1 MANEPEANGAL
12 KASGYVES
20 AVADLRTPIKSSRP
34 PGEAARRTK
43 PKRGKSITKLTR
55 TQQLHGLVA
64 NLVQALK
71 TAGFEG
77 VMPLPGPVALIGPE
91 IDDPKTQ
98 GKIGHV
104 QEPLGTYIQRVSVAD
119 NFFQRSPFDH
129 TIDPIYRRL
138 IRDFIDGAAMP
149 ESKIAALSSAGNP
162 LLSLGEENIRFSVID
177 GLQRLYC
184 FLIAVLLVWRRE
196 HLVQEG
202 CIPQEAWEFFA
213 DSVHRGGEPHSA
225 TEALL
230 RRTIRFEIYYGITI
244 AGLLHYMVTFNTSQR
259 RMSLRVQLEIMKKP
273 LIEHLK
279 REQIPIWEDLG
290 RMPGEQKPKQRFSAS
305 DLVLATQAFITN
317 NAHVT
322 AGFESERFLD
332 ESQPYLDNLGDI
344 SDVTTALR
352 RITAEV
358 HPKVMEVYA
367 DDPDRRYLLSC
378 GATFLVGFI
387 AACGYIRNRGNM
399 MLLNGALDKLIKQLD
414 APSEDPWNLDSLENA
429 LLLIS
434 NSRGKAA
441 RRLIDDTFRRFFLGV
456 TTELEWLDTA
466 RQLTGT
472 AA

>member
-1 MANEPEANGAL
+1 MATDPEANGTL
-12 KASGYVES
+12 QASGFAES
-20 AVADLRTPIKSSRP
+20 TIADFPTRINSPQPSSERVKRTR
-34 PGEAARRTK
+34 
-43 PKRGKSITKLTR
+43 PKRAKSNTRLKR
-55 TQQLHGLVA
+55 TQHLQGLVA
-64 NLVQALK
+64 NLVNELK
-71 TAGFEG
+71 TAGFVG
-77 VMPLPGPVALIGPE
+77 VMPVPAAVELIGPE
-91 IDDPKTQ
+91 IDDPKTH

-104 QEPLGTYIQRVSVAD
+104 QEPLGTYIQRVSVED

-129 TIDPIYRRL
+129 VTDPIYRRL
-138 IRDFIDGAAMP
+138 IRDFVDGAAMP
-149 ESKIAALSSAGNP
+149 ESKIAALNNRGNP
-162 LLSLGEENIRFSVID
+162 VFSLSEEDVRFSVID
-177 GLQRLYC
+177 GLQRLHC
-184 FLIAVLLVWRRE
+184 FLIALLLVWRRE
-196 HLVQEG
+196 QLVQEG
-202 CIPQEAWEFFA
+202 YIPQEAWEFFA
-213 DSVHRGGEPHSA
+213 ASVHRCGEPQNA

-230 RRTIRFEIYYGITI
+230 RRTVRFEIFYGITI

-290 RMPGEQKPKQRFSAS
+290 RLPGEQKPKPKFLAS

-344 SDVTTALR
+344 CDVTATLK
-352 RITAEV
+352 RITAEL
-358 HPKVMEVYA
+358 HPRLMDVYA
-367 DDPDRRYLLSC
+367 DNPNRRYLLSS

-399 MLLNGALDKLIKQLD
+399 MLLDRALDKLMQQLD
-414 APSEDPWNLDSLENA
+414 RSSDDPWNLETLEIA
-429 LLLIS
+429 LTLIA
-434 NSRGKAA
+434 NSRGKPA
-441 RRLIDDTFRRFFLGV
+441 RRLVDDTCRRFFLGV